1 MNMGIR
7 QGVQQPQMPS
17 QVSHG
22 GRERLSTHHPA
33 FVSRLN
39 FVDLTID
46 FFQIKKVI
54 IINIGAEIQAVEMN
68 NCVSVYILH
77 MPVKHNVHFCP
88 LI

>member
-22 GRERLSTHHPA
+22 GRESPSAAA

-46 FFQIKKVI
+46 FFFQIKKVI
-54 IINIGAEIQAVEMN
+54 IINIGAEIQAIEMN